1 MAQLEIEKAFALNE
15 DAQSFLSSWEGRL
28 WEKCMR
34 VMLFVSTTE
43 AMFALDSGDRGLLIF
58 DGVAAVSIV
67 VVRLAVV
74 LRTSE
79 ATSANEK

>member
-1 MAQLEIEKAFALNE
+1 MARLEVEKE
-15 DAQSFLSSWEGRL
+15 SFSASWEGRL

-34 VMLFVSTTE
+34 LGLIVSTTE
-43 AMFALDSGDRGLLIF
+43 AMFALDSGDRGLLVV

-67 VVRLAVV
+67 IVRLAVT

-79 ATSANEK
+79 AMSANEK